1 MNYPDA
7 DYCEDWASKLIG
19 GPHYPSDDAHI
30 LWAYGPGGDCSEC
43 VREDVRD
50 GSMKQTH
57 INGQQFR
64 GTAAYRI
71 LAALRQ
77 CGPITAQAMAMHLD
91 LKYHTVKTMLQRLRR
106 AGAVSYE
113 VRAVPCQRQ
122 RHHLFMWYVTEEA
135 SE

>member
-1 MNYPDA
+1 MDYPDA
-7 DYCEDWASKLIG
+7 DYCEDWASKIIG

-30 LWAYGPGGDCSEC
+30 MWAYGTGGDCSDDP
-43 VREDVRD
+43 RERIVD
-50 GSMKQTH
+50 GSMKRTKM
-57 INGQQFR
+57 NGQQFR
-64 GTAAYRI
+64 GDAAYRI

-77 CGPITAQAMAMHLD
+77 HEPITAQAMAMHLD
-91 LKYHTVKTMLQRLRR
+91 IKYHTVKTMLQRLRR